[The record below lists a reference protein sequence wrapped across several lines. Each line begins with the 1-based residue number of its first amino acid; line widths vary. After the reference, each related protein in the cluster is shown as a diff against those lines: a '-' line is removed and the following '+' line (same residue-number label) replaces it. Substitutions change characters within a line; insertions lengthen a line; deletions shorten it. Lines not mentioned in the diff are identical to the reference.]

1 MTKMIRAMGA
11 ALVFLASITLASA
24 QSAKPHSPHDI
35 AEASRLIA
43 EKREACRLEAKAQN
57 LSIIQ
62 RRKYRLACL
71 KR

>member
-1 MTKMIRAMGA
+1 MSVVVILA
-11 ALVFLASITLASA
+11 ASMHCAAA
-24 QSAKPHSPHDI
+24 QSAKPHSPHEI
-35 AEASRLIA
+35 AEASRLLA

-57 LSIIQ
+57 LSAYQ